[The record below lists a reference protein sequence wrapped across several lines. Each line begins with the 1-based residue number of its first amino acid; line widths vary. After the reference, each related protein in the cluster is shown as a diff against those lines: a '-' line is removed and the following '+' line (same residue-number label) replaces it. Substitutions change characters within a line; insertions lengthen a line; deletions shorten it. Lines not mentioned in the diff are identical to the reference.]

1 MTIQKD
7 ISLKPHNTFGI
18 DVKANFYVAVE
29 SIEELALALKNVDH
43 SEKFILNGGSNMLL
57 TKDVESLV
65 VHLKLKGITI
75 VHENEDFVYIKVMA
89 GENWHDFVLW
99 CLERNYGGIENLS
112 LIPGNVGTAPIQN
125 IGAYGVELKDV
136 FESCEVMNIHD
147 QSITSLDREAC
158 QFGYRDSI
166 FKNKSKGKFVVTSVT
181 MKLTKRNHK
190 LQTGYG
196 AIQNELEK
204 LNIKNPNIKDISK
217 VVIAIRS
224 SKLPN
229 PEDIGNSGSFFKNP
243 VIELSHFEELKTNFP
258 EIPSYSVSE
267 SLIKVPAGWLIEKA
281 GFKGK
286 RFDNYGVH
294 EKQALV
300 LVNYDDA
307 KGSDILN
314 LARLI
319 QSTIKRIFNIN
330 LEAEVNII

>member
-1 MTIQKD
+1 
-7 ISLKPHNTFGI
+7 
-18 DVKANFYVAVE
+18 
-29 SIEELALALKNVDH
+29 
-43 SEKFILNGGSNMLL
+43 
-57 TKDVESLV
+57 
-65 VHLKLKGITI
+65 
-75 VHENEDFVYIKVMA
+75 
-89 GENWHDFVLW
+89 
-99 CLERNYGGIENLS
+99 
-112 LIPGNVGTAPIQN
+112 
-125 IGAYGVELKDV
+125 
-136 FESCEVMNIHD
+136 MNIHD

-258 EIPSYSVSE
+258 EIPSYWVSE

>member
-1 MTIQKD
+1 
-7 ISLKPHNTFGI
+7 
-18 DVKANFYVAVE
+18 
-29 SIEELALALKNVDH
+29 
-43 SEKFILNGGSNMLL
+43 
-57 TKDVESLV
+57 
-65 VHLKLKGITI
+65 
-75 VHENEDFVYIKVMA
+75 
-89 GENWHDFVLW
+89 
-99 CLERNYGGIENLS
+99 
-112 LIPGNVGTAPIQN
+112 
-125 IGAYGVELKDV
+125 
-136 FESCEVMNIHD
+136 
-147 QSITSLDREAC
+147 
-158 QFGYRDSI
+158 
-166 FKNKSKGKFVVTSVT
+166 